1 MLNNP
6 AEKMGYVIVLQYLDP
21 LKKLKRR
28 MHSEIFETQE
38 QAQEQM
44 GIMATEAPKVMLYL
58 VEIPLLDYRPQLI
71 AVQ

>member
-6 AEKMGYVIVLQYLDP
+6 TEKMGYVIVLQYLDP
-21 LKKLKRR
+21 LKKVKRR
-28 MHSEIFETQE
+28 MHPEIFQTEPE
-38 QAQEQM
+38 AREQM
-44 GIMATEAPKVMLYL
+44 GIMATEAPKIMLYL